1 MKVLKLLFLS
11 FLSASVFSVLF
22 DEASCLGKFFQNNG
36 DCSFSGDQRIVDSG
50 FSASQTLVNWPSEP
64 SVLSVDGYPYVH
76 VTVGAVCV
84 AMRPLNLEGFWMV
97 SNDETNQ

>member
-1 MKVLKLLFLS
+1 M
-11 FLSASVFSVLF
+11 F

-84 AMRPLNLEGFWMV
+84 AMCPLNLEGFWMV